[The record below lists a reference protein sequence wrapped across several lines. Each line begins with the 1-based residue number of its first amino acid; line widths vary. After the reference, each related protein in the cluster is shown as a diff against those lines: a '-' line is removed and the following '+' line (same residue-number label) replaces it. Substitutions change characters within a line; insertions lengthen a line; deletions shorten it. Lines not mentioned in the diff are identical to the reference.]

1 MSDRIPAFGRIPFAR
16 PDPPVRTRFRIGVF
30 GDFTGRSANG
40 VIETGEALANRRPV
54 QLDVDTIEAVIEDFA
69 TTLILPTGK
78 DGSGIEV
85 KLGGLDD
92 LHPDEIYDNV
102 EMFQALS
109 ALRQRL
115 GTGSMVEKASEELRR
130 WGETFGRTLK
140 LPKRSGAT
148 AVPADRRLSDFQA
161 LIGDTKARLRQA
173 SPADDLIARVVGP
186 HIVAAP
192 DPGAE
197 AMKAAVDEALGSA
210 MRLILHHPEFQAV
223 ESQWRSLDLLARSI
237 ETDETLEVVLFDVSA
252 EEIAI
257 DLAASDDLSE
267 SGLFALLRDAVA
279 TGEGS
284 GSGTGGFSALF
295 GLYTFEETPPHAEL
309 LGRVAKVAA
318 HVDSPF
324 FTAISPGFLDLAEGK
339 RHPLVSRAWERL
351 QALPEAAYL
360 GVATP
365 RFMLR
370 RPYGAKSDPIYA
382 FKFEEFSNQEGLS
395 GMLWANPVVLIAILL
410 ARTYTNDGAEMSPGS
425 VMSLGDIPFHYI
437 NDRYGDQ
444 VALPCTERNLT
455 TSKIEVVAR
464 RGVMPVLSIK
474 GRDEIRLGSF
484 YALSGVP
491 IAGPWGRPVLP
502 DALEAV
508 RATPEPKR
516 HKPLQ
521 PVITIEEEIPAPREP
536 EPEPEPEED
545 ESQADDETDSSL
557 DELLASFGEDDDE
570 DDANGD
576 DDDDDIMDAE
586 LAALL
591 EDL

>member
-1 MSDRIPAFGRIPFAR
+1 MSDRMPSFGRISAPR
-16 PDPPVRTRFRIGVF
+16 PDPPVRKRFRIAVF

-40 VIETGEALANRRPV
+40 LIETGEALANRRPV
-54 QLDVDTIEAVIEDFA
+54 LLDVDTIEDVIAGFA
-69 TTLILPTGK
+69 TTLILPIGK
-78 DGSGIEV
+78 DGTGIEV
-85 KLGGLDD
+85 KLGSLDD
-92 LHPDEIYDNV
+92 LHPDELYDNV
-102 EMFQALS
+102 EIFEALS
-109 ALRQRL
+109 ALKQRL
-115 GTGSMVEKASEELRR
+115 GTGSMVERASEELRG
-130 WGETFGRTLK
+130 WGETFGKRVK

-173 SPADDLIARVVGP
+173 SPAEDLIARVVGP

-192 DPGAE
+192 DPGVE
-197 AMKAAVDEALGSA
+197 AMQAAVDDALGSA

-223 ESQWRSLDLLARSI
+223 EAQWRSLDLLARSI
-237 ETDETLEVVLFDVSA
+237 DTDEDLEIALFDVSA
-252 EEIAI
+252 EELAT
-257 DLAASDDLSE
+257 DLAASDDLSD

-279 TGEGS
+279 TGEGA
-284 GSGTGGFSALF
+284 GAGTGGFSALF

-318 HVDSPF
+318 HVDAPF
-324 FTAISPGFLDLAEGK
+324 FTAISPAFLDRAEGL
-339 RHPLVSRAWERL
+339 RHPLVSRAWQRL

-382 FKFEEFSNQEGLS
+382 FKFEEFSNEEGLS

-410 ARTYTNDGAEMSPGS
+410 AQTYSNDGPEMSLGS
-425 VMSLGDIPFHYI
+425 VMSLGDIPYHLVT
-437 NDRYGDQ
+437 DRYGDQ

-455 TSKIEVVAR
+455 TSKVEVVGR
-464 RGVMPVLSIK
+464 RGIMPVLSIK
-474 GRDEIRLGSF
+474 GRDQIRLASF

-491 IAGPWGRPVLP
+491 IAGPWGRPALP
-502 DALEAV
+502 DPLEAA
-508 RATPEPKR
+508 RAAPEAGRP
-516 HKPLQ
+516 KPLQ
-521 PVITIEEEIPAPREP
+521 PVITLEEEIPVPEEP
-536 EPEPEPEED
+536 EPDPEPDEDEEPEAED
-545 ESQADDETDSSL
+545 ENDTSL
-557 DELLASFGEDDDE
+557 DDLLASFGEDDDE
-570 DDANGD
+570 DEGD
-576 DDDDDIMDAE
+576 DDDLMDAE